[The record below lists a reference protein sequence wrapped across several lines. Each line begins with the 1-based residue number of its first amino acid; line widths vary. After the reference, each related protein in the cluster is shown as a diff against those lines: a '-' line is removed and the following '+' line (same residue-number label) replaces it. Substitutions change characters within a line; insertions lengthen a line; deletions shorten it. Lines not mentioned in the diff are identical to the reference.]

1 MMDALP
7 FKAATEDMDGM
18 SYRSVTYEGLLRVEE
33 DALVLEYRESVTEVG
48 GETGMGYAQSQ
59 SGVTEVRIPLDAI
72 RAVERRTRWL
82 FLPVLDIEL
91 ARLGPAEDI
100 PWAKGTRIRLNV
112 PFGER
117 HRARDLATD
126 TRLLQAD
133 ARLRE
138 LGEGDLT
145 G

>member
-1 MMDALP
+1 MDALP
-7 FKAATEDMDGM
+7 FKAAAEEMDGV
-18 SYRSVTYEGLLRVEE
+18 SYRSTTYEGLLRIED

-48 GETGMGYAQSQ
+48 GKTGVGYSQSQ
-59 SGVTEVRIPLDAI
+59 SGVTEVRIPMAAV
-72 RAVERRTRWL
+72 RTVERRKRWL
-82 FLPVLDIEL
+82 ILPVLDIEL
-91 ARLGPAEDI
+91 ARLGPAEAV

-112 PFGER
+112 PWGER

-133 ARLRE
+133 ERLRQ

>member
-1 MMDALP
+1 MDALP
-7 FKAATEDMDGM
+7 FKAATEEMDGM
-18 SYRSVTYEGLLRVEE
+18 SYRSVAYEGLLRVEE

-48 GETGMGYAQSQ
+48 GETGFGYSQSQ
-59 SGVTEVRIPLDAI
+59 SGVTEVRIPLDAV
-72 RAVERRTRWL
+72 RSVARRTFW
-82 FLPVLDIEL
+82 FIVPVLDIEL
-91 ARLGPAEDI
+91 ARLGPTEAI
-100 PWAKGTRIRLNV
+100 PWAKGTRIRVRV

-117 HRARDLATD
+117 HRARDVATD
-126 TRLLQAD
+126 VQLLQAD

>member
-1 MMDALP
+1 MDALP
-7 FKAATEDMDGM
+7 FKAATEEMDGT
-18 SYRSVTYEGLLRVEE
+18 SYRSTTYEGLLRLE
-33 DALVLEYRESVTEVG
+33 DDTMVLEYRESVTEVG
-48 GETGMGYAQSQ
+48 GETGMEYARSQ

-72 RAVERRTRWL
+72 RTVERRKRWL
-82 FLPVLDIEL
+82 LLPILDIEL

-117 HRARDLATD
+117 QRAGELATD
-126 TRLLQAD
+126 VRLLQAD
-133 ARLRE
+133 SRLRE
-138 LGEGDLT
+138 LGEGGLT

>member
-1 MMDALP
+1 MDALP
-7 FKAATEDMDGM
+7 FKAATEEMDGT
-18 SYRSVTYEGLLRVEE
+18 SYRSTTYEGLLRLE
-33 DALVLEYRESVTEVG
+33 DDTMVLEYRESVTEVG
-48 GETGMGYAQSQ
+48 GETGMEYARSQ

-72 RAVERRTRWL
+72 RTVERRKRWL
-82 FLPVLDIEL
+82 LLPILDIEL

-117 HRARDLATD
+117 HRAGELATD
-126 TRLLQAD
+126 VRLLQAD
-133 ARLRE
+133 SRLRE
-138 LGEGDLT
+138 LGEGGLT